1 MGGRSLA
8 PREVNA
14 YDFDNTIFRGDST
27 ARFLA
32 FLLRRKPALA
42 RYVFIWAWAA
52 AKYALRLTDKTRMKQ
67 KIYSVFSRVEDM
79 DALVEEFWRKNASRV
94 KSFYL
99 EGRRPDDIVIS
110 ASPEF
115 LLRGICADLGV
126 GLLIASRVDSATGGY
141 DGLNC
146 HGEEKVRRLREA
158 APDAAIGEFYSDSHS
173 DEPMARIARKA
184 FLVRG
189 DRIIDWQ

>member
-1 MGGRSLA
+1 MA

-42 RYVFIWAWAA
+42 RYVFVWAVAA
-52 AKYALRLTDKTRMKQ
+52 AKYALRITDKTRMKQ

-79 DALVEEFWRKNASRV
+79 DALVEEFWKKNASRV
-94 KSFYL
+94 KRFYL
-99 EGRRPDDIVIS
+99 ERRRPDDVVIS

-126 GLLIASRVDSATGGY
+126 GLLIASRVDPLTGGY
-141 DGLNC
+141 DGANC
-146 HGEEKVRRLREA
+146 HGEEKVLRLREE
-158 APDAAIGEFYSDSHS
+158 APDVSIGEFYSDSHS
-173 DEPMARIARKA
+173 DDPMARIAEKA
-184 FLVRG
+184 FLVKG
-189 DRIIDWQ
+189 DRILDWQ

>member
-1 MGGRSLA
+1 LA
-8 PREVNA
+8 SREVNA

-32 FLLRRKPALA
+32 FLLRRRPALA
-42 RYVFIWAWAA
+42 RYVFVWAAAA

-67 KIYSVFSRVEDM
+67 KIYSVFARVDDM
-79 DALVEEFWRKNASRV
+79 DALVAEFWKKNAPRV
-94 KSFYL
+94 KDFYL
-99 EGRRPDDIVIS
+99 EKRRGDDIVIS

-115 LLRGICADLGV
+115 LLRDICADLGV
-126 GLLIASRVDSATGGY
+126 GLLIASRVDPQTGGY

-146 HGEEKVRRLREA
+146 HGKEKVRRLREID
-158 APDAAIGEFYSDSHS
+158 PDVEIGEFYSDSHS

-184 FLVRG
+184 FLVKG
-189 DRIIDWQ
+189 DKILDWQ

>member
-1 MGGRSLA
+1 MA

-32 FLLRRKPALA
+32 FLLRKKPALT
-42 RYVFIWAWAA
+42 RFVFVWAWAA

-79 DALVEEFWRKNASRV
+79 DALVEKFWKGNASRV
-94 KSFYL
+94 KRFYL

-126 GLLIASRVDSATGGY
+126 GLLIASRVDPATGGY

-146 HGEEKVRRLREA
+146 HGKEKVRRLREA
-158 APDAAIGEFYSDSHS
+158 APDVEIGEFYSDSHS
-173 DEPMARIARKA
+173 DEPMARIAKRA
-184 FLVRG
+184 FIVKG
-189 DRIIDWQ
+189 DRISDWK

>member
-1 MGGRSLA
+1 MA

-42 RYVFIWAWAA
+42 RYVFVWAWAA
-52 AKYALRLTDKTRMKQ
+52 AKYALRITDKTCMKQ

-146 HGEEKVRRLREA
+146 QGEEKVRRLREA

-184 FLVRG
+184 FLVKG

>member
-1 MGGRSLA
+1 MAS
-8 PREVNA
+8 REVNA

-32 FLLRRKPALA
+32 FLLKKRPALS
-42 RYVFIWAWAA
+42 RYVFVWAAAA

-67 KIYSVFSRVEDM
+67 KIYSVFARVDDI
-79 DALVEEFWRKNASRV
+79 DALVAEFWKKNASRV

-115 LLRGICADLGV
+115 LLRDICAELGV
-126 GLLIASRVDSATGGY
+126 GLLIASRVDPQTGGY

-146 HGEEKVRRLREA
+146 HGEEKMRRLCEA
-158 APDAAIGEFYSDSHS
+158 APDVAIGEFYSDSRS

-184 FLVRG
+184 FLVKG
-189 DRIIDWQ
+189 DKISDWR